1 MTATTRLEY
10 LLEQLSERLE
20 ANKGKPAFL
29 HPFASAKDILS
40 APPAIHPCRIH
51 KGMGTNYYGNT
62 VVIR

>member
-1 MTATTRLEY
+1 MTTKPTLNE

-51 KGMGTNYYGNT
+51 NGIGTNYYGNT

>member
-1 MTATTRLEY
+1 MTDKTRLEY
-10 LLEQLSERLE
+10 LLEQLAERLE

-51 KGMGTNYYGNT
+51 NGMGTNYYGNT

>member
-1 MTATTRLEY
+1 MTTKPTLHE
-10 LLEQLSERLE
+10 LLEQLAERLE

-29 HPFASAKDILS
+29 HPFASAKDTLS
-40 APPAIHPCRIH
+40 GPPAIHPCRI